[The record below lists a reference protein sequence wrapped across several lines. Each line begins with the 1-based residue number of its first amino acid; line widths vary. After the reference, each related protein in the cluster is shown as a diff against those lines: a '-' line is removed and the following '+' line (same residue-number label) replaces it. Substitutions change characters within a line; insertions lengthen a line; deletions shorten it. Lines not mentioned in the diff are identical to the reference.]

1 MFGKQKLIN
10 RNISSGDQDS
20 ISLSYK
26 EEERLSVDRI
36 ETLHQGTFCGK
47 VADDFKQKIDLPLF
61 CGEIQR
67 DPKEL
72 EEMKQFKPLPII
84 KDFGRE
90 EITKQVNDYPYDALA
105 KALRPK
111 AIEKY
116 HENGGVV
123 IIPERIDAI
132 LKELVINVEEEEKK
146 KILAAE
152 IERRVKERMDET
164 VMKEYQKIR
173 NDIQQLVD
181 LEYTRIIE
189 EENAAKQMQEKE
201 QLNNTINGIDQEG

>member
-1 MFGKQKLIN
+1 
-10 RNISSGDQDS
+10 
-20 ISLSYK
+20 
-26 EEERLSVDRI
+26 
-36 ETLHQGTFCGK
+36 
-47 VADDFKQKIDLPLF
+47 
-61 CGEIQR
+61 
-67 DPKEL
+67 
-72 EEMKQFKPLPII
+72 MKQFKPLPII